1 MWQRA
6 LTRTSLAVLAL
17 SVVVGC
23 SQDKGGATAE
33 RNKQQEEEKPKAAA
47 AGREKPGGR
56 PQAQKT
62 DPYLEALLASP
73 NDRELLDGIYRRIAQ
88 QCDGSNARQLEDLTG
103 PQRMV
108 LQVWGTTALVDDGT
122 FRALF
127 ASEIGDFAGIDDAFD
142 AIGVPAAAD
151 AVRQAVALFPGGRP
165 PADAHMRLAYLAQL
179 RESGDAK
186 LSEYSREFWDAHRQI
201 QRQTAAYVRAHRDA
215 FAGLPA
221 HPQESR
227 EEWQGK
233 NLPPPDAEAY
243 SRDVARWLESIG
255 AWILVAAPTVQEEP
269 FWVTAN
275 LPDCLRGD
283 ARIVGLRLA
292 PYRTSTDAELRTV
305 ARLEALREVGQLDLA
320 DTYVS
325 EAGLAALRQIGDLR
339 RLSLRNTDLID
350 AWLPQLQGLAALEE
364 LDLTQ
369 TQITGTGLAD
379 LARLPQLR
387 SLQLYRTRISGEVC
401 KPLSKLPNLER
412 LSLGNTA
419 VDDEGLEGLAALGRL
434 RRLDLQRT
442 GITDE
447 ALRHVQELAALE
459 ELDLCAT
466 HVGDLGM
473 TCLKKLANLK
483 SLQLDNT
490 RVGNEGLS
498 SLGTLVGLRELS
510 LSGTDVGDAGMA
522 QLRGLRRLE
531 RLRLSGTAV
540 GDAGLTHVGM
550 LRELVELDL
559 CDSRVT
565 DAGLPQLYPLAKIS
579 YISLGTRGVSESGV
593 ARLTQA
599 LPKAEIQRK

>member
-6 LTRTSLAVLAL
+6 LARKFLAVFLL
-17 SVVVGC
+17 SAAVGC
-23 SQDKGGATAE
+23 SGDKGNTTAQPGKGQE
-33 RNKQQEEEKPKAAA
+33 QQEPKAAA
-47 AGREKPGGR
+47 EGKEKPGGL
-56 PQAQKT
+56 PQAKKA
-62 DPYLEALLASP
+62 DPYLEALLANP
-73 NDRELLDGIYRRIAQ
+73 NDRELLDGLYRRIAQ
-88 QCDGSNARQLEDLTG
+88 RCDASNARQLDDLPE
-103 PQRMV
+103 PQRVV
-108 LQVWGTTALVDDGT
+108 LHVWGTTVLVEDGT

-151 AVRQAVALFPGGRP
+151 AVRQAVALFPSARP
-165 PADAHMRLAYLAQL
+165 PADANIRLAYLVQL

-201 QRQTAAYVRAHRDA
+201 LRKTAAYVRARRDA
-215 FAGLPA
+215 FVGLPA
-221 HPQESR
+221 HPQENR
-227 EEWQGK
+227 EQWKGR
-233 NLPPPDAEAY
+233 NLPAPDPEAY

-275 LPDCLRGD
+275 LSDCLRGD

-305 ARLEALREVGQLDLA
+305 ARLEALGEVGQLDLA

-325 EAGLAALRQIGDLR
+325 EAGLAALKQIGDLR

-350 AWLPQLQGLAALEE
+350 AWLPQLQQLAALEE

-369 TQITGTGLAD
+369 TQITGAGLVY
-379 LARLPQLR
+379 LTRLPQLR

-401 KPLSKLPNLER
+401 APLSKLPNLER
-412 LSLGNTA
+412 LSLGNTP
-419 VDDEGLEGLAALGRL
+419 VDDDSLEGLAALGRL

-442 GITDE
+442 AITDE
-447 ALRHVQELAALE
+447 ALRHVQDLAALE
-459 ELDLCAT
+459 ELDLSGSR
-466 HVGDLGM
+466 VGDLGM
-473 TCLKKLANLK
+473 TCLRKLANLK

-490 RVGNEGLS
+490 QVGNEGLS

-531 RLRLSGTAV
+531 RLCLSGTAV
-540 GDAGLTHVGM
+540 GDAGLAHVGT

-559 CDSRVT
+559 SDSRVT
-565 DAGLPQLYPLAKIS
+565 DAGLPQLYALAKIG
-579 YISLGTRGVSESGV
+579 YISLGTRGVSESGA
-593 ARLTQA
+593 ARLTRA